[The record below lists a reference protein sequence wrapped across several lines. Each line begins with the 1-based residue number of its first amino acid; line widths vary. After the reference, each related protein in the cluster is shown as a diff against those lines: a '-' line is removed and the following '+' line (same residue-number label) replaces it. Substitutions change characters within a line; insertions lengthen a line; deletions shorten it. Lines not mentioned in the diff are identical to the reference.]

1 MQTDN
6 LRFEFILKRI
16 KEIEEYIFEFDSI
29 TKMLNS
35 HKEYNATLM
44 CLLQIGEVLN
54 KLNNSYENL
63 DEKDIKGAYDVR
75 NFIAHD
81 YDGVRKSIIEDI
93 LRYFLPKLKSI
104 ITKLN
109 NEKID
114 A

>member
-1 MQTDN
+1 MQSDN

-16 KEIEEYIFEFDSI
+16 EEIEEYINEFNSI
-29 TKMLNS
+29 TKMLSS

-54 KLNNSYENL
+54 KLTKKYEEL
-63 DEKDIKGAYDVR
+63 DAEDIKGAYDVR

-93 LRYFLPKLKSI
+93 LRYFLPKLKETI
-104 ITKLN
+104 I
-109 NEKID
+109 KINKD
-114 A
+114 EI